1 MPPAVLTLT
10 ANLLAETTFL
20 LPSSPVLGSTQRA
33 VSSSFQVGGK
43 GLNVAKML
51 ARLGTPALALAAAGG
66 PVGEACRIWAAAQP
80 WRIELLP
87 TTTPTRAGLVVRGP
101 DPATAPETTFLG
113 PDAPLCADA
122 FAALAAQL
130 DAAAPETIVALCGSV
145 PGWASPAAASLR
157 AALTRRARTGRLVVD
172 TYGPA
177 LAELT
182 TLPAELIKINADE
195 FAALV
200 GSSPHPAERAL
211 ALETL
216 ASRSPVKVWIVSD
229 GPHSVHLAHTGAPVI
244 TLNPPIVPE
253 VSATGSGDVLLAALL
268 HARLDLNCDWRE
280 ALAYALPL
288 ASANAAHPRVAEF
301 DLTSMELADPHSSP
315 KLNS

>member
-1 MPPAVLTLT
+1 
-10 ANLLAETTFL
+10 
-20 LPSSPVLGSTQRA
+20 
-33 VSSSFQVGGK
+33 
-43 GLNVAKML
+43 
-51 ARLGTPALALAAAGG
+51 
-66 PVGEACRIWAAAQP
+66 
-80 WRIELLP
+80 
-87 TTTPTRAGLVVRGP
+87 
-101 DPATAPETTFLG
+101 
-113 PDAPLCADA
+113 
-122 FAALAAQL
+122 
-130 DAAAPETIVALCGSV
+130 
-145 PGWASPAAASLR
+145 
-157 AALTRRARTGRLVVD
+157 VVD

-177 LAELT
+177 LAELS

-195 FAALV
+195 FAALA

-288 ASANAAHPRVAEF
+288 ASANAAHPGVAEF
-301 DLTSMELADPHSSP
+301 DLTRMELADPHSSP